1 MGGANP
7 RQVTLRPIRKQ
18 TERVKGKGVFLFS
31 SCLQVLDLPEC
42 CLDFPQWGTVQ
53 AKSTLSSPSRC
64 WSVVF
69 HSSRKK
75 PNTRRASCRSS
86 EVCLPIL
93 PVMSP
98 GCETVVNMFFSLTF
112 AILIVKDFLDL
123 NFFLFCRSQVLSL
136 VCVGF
141 QETDMILRGNSA
153 CLTLLRRLCLGV
165 PAGIPSQNKI
175 CR

>member
-1 MGGANP
+1 M
-7 RQVTLRPIRKQ
+7 
-18 TERVKGKGVFLFS
+18 
-31 SCLQVLDLPEC
+31 
-42 CLDFPQWGTVQ
+42 Q

-141 QETDMILRGNSA
+141 QETDMILRGNNA

-175 CR
+175 CRQALPSRRGKHSLRRLYMSGCRIPLHIALAKYQT